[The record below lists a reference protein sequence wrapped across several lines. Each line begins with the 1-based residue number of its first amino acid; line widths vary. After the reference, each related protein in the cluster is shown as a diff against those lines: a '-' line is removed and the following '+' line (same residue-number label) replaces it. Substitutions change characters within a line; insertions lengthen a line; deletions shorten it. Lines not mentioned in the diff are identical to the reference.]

1 MKAINLEVIKDPRER
16 RWVQRIIELTEE
28 GEIEWDFSRY
38 IDRTRMYPI
47 EAEYKGFFWFL
58 SVHDPDGANF
68 VIYHGKKGLRLKLLE
83 FCRPATRAL
92 RNFLVELAEEDP
104 EVKRQRREKVEG
116 IGVLEAHSS
125 VRERERARRLVDEVL
140 GW

>member
-1 MKAINLEVIKDPRER
+1 MKAINLGVIKDPRER
-16 RWVQRIIELTEE
+16 RWVQRIIELTEK

-38 IDRTRMYPI
+38 TDHRRVYPI
-47 EAEYKGFFWFL
+47 ETEYKGLFL
-58 SVHDPDGANF
+58 LSNHPPDGDSF
-68 VIYHGKKGLRLKLLE
+68 VIYQGKEGPRLVELG
-83 FCRPATRAL
+83 RPATRAL